1 MNYFLTRIWPQNEA
15 EFIKKILHRN
25 GGKQVFC
32 CEWATHQNQV
42 IPREATQFF
51 TLRPDHETKIHTNF
65 LFADFQSNGKPSLP

>member
-1 MNYFLTRIWPQNEA
+1 MNYFLTWYWFQNEA

-32 CEWATHQNQV
+32 CKLATHQNQL

-51 TLRPDHETKIHTNF
+51 TLRPDHETKIHTNIV
-65 LFADFQSNGKPSLP
+65 FADFQSNGQRSLP